1 MDFGRIS
8 LDDKIHARNSKHTS
22 NPTPRHNTH
31 HSLNVAFS
39 LICES
44 FTLATSHLQSLYMNL
59 PPSFQS
65 YLESASQYLQRNLPH
80 QAPPPPPASVFAK
93 VTALLPSA
101 DTTTFATALLP
112 LLALLFFMS
121 RSFWGAGRYSPF
133 AHAGGPPPRVE
144 PEDYQYIVD
153 DDADARAYGRQRHD
167 SYGFPPSYRGPS
179 RAEPQDLD
187 PDILILKH
195 KGATYP
201 LHFQAFDIAEGRLK
215 VGELRRTAAKELKVD
230 DPRRVKL
237 LYKGKSLREDRYA
250 CKEEGLKQNSELLC
264 VVSSDP
270 YPRDDGNESS
280 SSASSETVSNGL
292 DPGPRI
298 DVDGT
303 IIDRGEPRKRKGH
316 RGGRRKKNRDSP
328 ITSPRDSDYLAPS
341 NGAPSSTSRNPSPGP
356 RRAPSPAPPQ
366 PTQPPKKPSTPAEA
380 LAMIADTFHATFLPQ
395 VHAFMQHPPKDQKGR
410 DFEYKKLSESILT
423 QVLMKLDG
431 VETEGNEGLRATRK
445 ELVRETQGWLNDLD
459 RMMGKR

>member
-1 MDFGRIS
+1 MS
-8 LDDKIHARNSKHTS
+8 
-22 NPTPRHNTH
+22 
-31 HSLNVAFS
+31 
-39 LICES
+39 
-44 FTLATSHLQSLYMNL
+44 L

-80 QAPPPPPASVFAK
+80 QPPPPPPPPASALEK
-93 VTALLPSA
+93 ATALLTSV
-101 DTTTFATALLP
+101 DSTTLATALLP

-121 RSFWGAGRYSPF
+121 RSFWGGGRYSPF

-153 DDADARAYGRQRHD
+153 DDLDARAYGGQRHS
-167 SYGFPPSYRGPS
+167 SYGFPPPHRHPS
-179 RAEPQDLD
+179 RVEPPDLA

-195 KGATYP
+195 KSATYP
-201 LHFQAFDIAEGRLK
+201 LHFQAFDISEGHLK

-230 DPRRVKL
+230 DPRRVTL
-237 LYKGKSLREDRYA
+237 LYKGKRLREDRQA

-280 SSASSETVSNGL
+280 SSASSDTIANGL
-292 DPGPRI
+292 DPGPRV

-316 RGGRRKKNRDSP
+316 RGGRKKKTRDSP
-328 ITSPRDSDYLAPS
+328 TTSPRDSGYLAPP
-341 NGAPSSTSRNPSPGP
+341 NGVPSSTSRNQSPGP
-356 RRAPSPAPPQ
+356 RRVPSPAPPQ

-380 LAMIADTFHATFLPQ
+380 LAMIADTFHTTFLPQ
-395 VHAFMQHPPKDQKGR
+395 VHNFMQHPPRDEKSR
-410 DFEYKKLSESILT
+410 DFEYKKLSETILT
-423 QVLMKLDG
+423 QIIMKLDG
-431 VETEGNEGLRATRK
+431 VETEGNEGLRAKRK

>member
-1 MDFGRIS
+1 M
-8 LDDKIHARNSKHTS
+8 
-22 NPTPRHNTH
+22 
-31 HSLNVAFS
+31 AFS
-39 LICES
+39 LISES
-44 FTLATSHLQSLYMNL
+44 LTLATSHLQSLYTSL

-65 YLESASQYLQRNLPH
+65 YLESASQYLQKNLPH
-80 QAPPPPPASVFAK
+80 QAPPQPPASVFEK
-93 VTALLPSA
+93 VTALLASA
-101 DTTTFATALLP
+101 DSTTLATALLP

-121 RSFWGAGRYSPF
+121 RSFWGGGRYSPF

-153 DDADARAYGRQRHD
+153 DDADARTYGGQRHN
-167 SYGFPPSYRGPS
+167 SYGFPPSHRHSS
-179 RAEPQDLD
+179 RADLA

-201 LHFQAFDIAEGRLK
+201 LHFEAFDISEGHLK
-215 VGELRRTAAKELKVD
+215 VGDLRRSAANELKVD

-237 LYKGKSLREDRYA
+237 LYKGKSLREDRYT

-264 VVSSDP
+264 VISSDP

-280 SSASSETVSNGL
+280 SSASSDMIANGL
-292 DPGPRI
+292 DSGPRV

-303 IIDRGEPRKRKGH
+303 ILDRGEPRKRKGH
-316 RGGRRKKNRDSP
+316 RAGRKKKNRDSP
-328 ITSPRDSDYLAPS
+328 ISSPRDSGYLAAP
-341 NGAPSSTSRNPSPGP
+341 NGVPSSAPRNPSPGP
-356 RRAPSPAPPQ
+356 RRVPSPAPPQ

-395 VHAFMQHPPKDQKGR
+395 VRNFMQHPPRDEKSR
-410 DFEYKKLSESILT
+410 DFEYKKLSEAILT
-423 QVLMKLDG
+423 QTIMKLDG
-431 VETEGNEGLRATRK
+431 VETEGNEGLRAKRK